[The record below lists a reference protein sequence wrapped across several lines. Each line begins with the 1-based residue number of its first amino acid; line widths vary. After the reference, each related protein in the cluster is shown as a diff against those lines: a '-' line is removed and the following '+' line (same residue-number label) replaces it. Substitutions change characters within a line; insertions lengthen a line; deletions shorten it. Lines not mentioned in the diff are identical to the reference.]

1 MVKLDQSLL
10 SMEGTAKE
18 LLQTLCEDSLL
29 KVVKRLLL
37 LAVEAVVLEWLS
49 GGKFMII
56 LCKFILIILEY
67 Y

>member
-10 SMEGTAKE
+10 SLEGTAKE

-37 LAVEAVVLEWLS
+37 LAVEVEAVVLEWLS
-49 GGKFMII
+49 
-56 LCKFILIILEY
+56 
-67 Y
+67 